1 MKAEINYSNDGGI
14 LPNIGLTI
22 NYTRRIVDKFEGLY
36 QNTTNDHLT
45 SLDNKKFYMMPFD
58 SNDLTLTT
66 IECPAMN
73 NIWLNTAT
81 NKLLM

>member
-1 MKAEINYSNDGGI
+1 
-14 LPNIGLTI
+14 
-22 NYTRRIVDKFEGLY
+22 
-36 QNTTNDHLT
+36 
-45 SLDNKKFYMMPFD
+45 MMPFD